1 MIFREMDRTQPLRI
15 DAMTTSRR
23 RSYATDLTD
32 AQWELIAPFVLPE
45 TGGGR
50 PRTTD
55 VREVVNAILYVL
67 RSGCAWHLLPH
78 DFPPSGT
85 VYDYFRRWQRDGT
98 WELIHQTFREQV
110 RIQAGREPG
119 PSAAII
125 DSQSAKTN
133 EQGGI
138 HGYDAGKKVSGRKRH
153 LIVDVMGL
161 VLAVVVHSAGIQDRD
176 GAKLVFARIRNRF
189 DRLRLIWADGGYAG
203 KLVGWVKETGGWDL
217 EIVKRNDDLKG
228 FHVLPRR
235 WVVER
240 TFGWLGR
247 YRRMSKDYE
256 FHPETSETMVHIAMI
271 NLMVRR
277 LSPTTQ
283 TS

>member
-1 MIFREMDRTQPLRI
+1 
-15 DAMTTSRR
+15 MTTSQR

-78 DFPPSGT
+78 DFPASGT

-133 EQGGI
+133 EPGGI
-138 HGYDAGKKVSGRKRH
+138 DGYDAGKKVVGRKRH
-153 LIVDVMGL
+153 LLVDVMGL

-176 GAKLVFARIRNRF
+176 GAKLVFARMRNRF
-189 DRLRLIWADGGYAG
+189 ARLQLIWADGGYAG
-203 KLVGWVKETGGWDL
+203 KLVTWVKAACGCEL
-217 EIVKRNDDLKG
+217 EIVKRSDDLRG

-256 FHPETSETMVHIAMI
+256 FYPETSETMVHIAMI

-277 LSPTTQ
+277 LAPTTQ
-283 TS
+283 IT

>member
-1 MIFREMDRTQPLRI
+1 
-15 DAMTTSRR
+15 MTTSERR
-23 RSYATDLTD
+23 GYATDLTD

-50 PRTTD
+50 PRTTN
-55 VREVVNAILYVL
+55 VRAVVNAILYLL
-67 RSGCAWHLLPH
+67 RTGCAWHLLPH

-98 WELIHQTFREQV
+98 WELIHQTLREQV
-110 RIQAGREPG
+110 RIQAGRAAQ

-138 HGYDAGKKVSGRKRH
+138 DGYDAGKKVTGRKRH
-153 LIVDVMGL
+153 ILVDTMGL
-161 VLAVVVHSAGIQDRD
+161 VLAIVVHSAGIQDRD
-176 GAKLVFARIRNRF
+176 GARLVFQRCRKRF
-189 DRLRLIWADGGYAG
+189 DRLQLVWADGGYSG
-203 KLVGWVKETGGWDL
+203 KLVSWVKEVCGWEL
-217 EIVKRNDDLKG
+217 EIVKRNNDLKG

-240 TFGWLGR
+240 TLAWLGR
-247 YRRMSKDYE
+247 YRRLSKDYE
-256 FHPETSETMVHIAMI
+256 FHPETSETMVQIAMI

-277 LSPTTQ
+277 LAPTPQ
-283 TS
+283 TT

>member
-1 MIFREMDRTQPLRI
+1 MERDSPLRA
-15 DAMTTSRR
+15 DFMTTSGRR
-23 RSYATDLTD
+23 AYATDLTD
-32 AQWELIAPFVLPE
+32 AQWELIALFLLPE

-50 PRTTD
+50 PRITD
-55 VREVVNAILYVL
+55 VREVVNAIVYVL

-98 WELIHQTFREQV
+98 WEMIHQTLREQV
-110 RIQAGREPG
+110 RIQAGRNAEPT
-119 PSAAII
+119 AAII

-138 HGYDAGKKVSGRKRH
+138 DGYDAGKKVSGRKRH
-153 LIVDVMGL
+153 LLVDVMGL

-176 GAKLVFARIRNRF
+176 GAKLVL
-189 DRLRLIWADGGYAG
+189 DRVRKQYERLTLIWADGGYAG
-203 KLVGWVKETGGWDL
+203 KLVAWVKESCGRDL

-256 FHPETSETMVHIAMI
+256 FHPETSETMVHVAMI
-271 NLMVRR
+271 HLMVRR
-277 LSPTTQ
+277 LTAVTQ
-283 TS
+283 NS

>member
-1 MIFREMDRTQPLRI
+1 
-15 DAMTTSRR
+15 MTASRR
-23 RSYATDLTD
+23 PYATDLTD

-55 VREVVNAILYVL
+55 VREVVNAILYVV

-98 WELIHQTFREQV
+98 WDLIHETFRQQV
-110 RIQAGREPG
+110 RIQAGREPE

-138 HGYDAGKKVSGRKRH
+138 DGYDAGKKVNGRKRH
-153 LIVDVMGL
+153 ILVDVMGL
-161 VLAVVVHSAGIQDRD
+161 VLKAVVHSAAIQDRD
-176 GAKLVFARIRNRF
+176 GAKLVLERIRIRHE
-189 DRLRLIWADGGYAG
+189 RLKLVWADGGYAG
-203 KLVGWVKETGGWDL
+203 KLVTWAKSACGL
-217 EIVKRNDDLKG
+217 ELEVVKRNADLKG

-256 FHPETSETMVHIAMI
+256 FHPETSETMIQVAMV

-277 LSPTTQ
+277 LAPTTQ
-283 TS
+283 IL

>member
-1 MIFREMDRTQPLRI
+1 MACETDRAQPLRI
-15 DAMTTSRR
+15 HLMMNSGRE
-23 RSYATDLTD
+23 SYATDLTD

-50 PRTTD
+50 PRTTN
-55 VREVVNAILYVL
+55 VREVVNAIFYVV

-98 WELIHQTFREQV
+98 WELIHQTLRDQV
-110 RIQAGREPG
+110 RIQAGRQTEPT
-119 PSAAII
+119 AATI
-125 DSQSAKTN
+125 DSQSVKTN

-138 HGYDAGKKVSGRKRH
+138 DGYDAGEKVRGRKRH
-153 LIVDVMGL
+153 LLVDVMGM

-176 GAKLVFARIRNRF
+176 GAKLVLDRVRNRYAK
-189 DRLRLIWADGGYAG
+189 LKLIWADGGYAG
-203 KLVGWVKETGGWDL
+203 NLVGWTKESCGREL

-235 WVVER
+235 GVVER

-247 YRRMSKDYE
+247 YRRLSKDYE
-256 FHPETSETMVHIAMI
+256 FHPETSETVVHIAMI

-277 LSPTTQ
+277 LAPTT
-283 TS
+283 SFS

>member
-1 MIFREMDRTQPLRI
+1 MLLAEVDRAHTLRI
-15 DAMTTSRR
+15 HVMTTPAR
-23 RSYATDLTD
+23 RSYATELTD

-85 VYDYFRRWQRDGT
+85 VNDYFRRWQRDGT

-133 EQGGI
+133 EQGGVD
-138 HGYDAGKKVSGRKRH
+138 GYDAGKKVNGRKRH
-153 LIVDVMGL
+153 LLVDVMGL
-161 VLAVVVHSAGIQDRD
+161 VLVVVVHSAGIQDRD
-176 GAKLVFARIRNRF
+176 GARQVCERIRNRF
-189 DRLRLIWADGGYAG
+189 GRLKLIWADGGYAG
-203 KLVGWVKETGGWDL
+203 KLVGWVKETCGWEL
-217 EIVKRNDDLKG
+217 EIVKRSDDLKG

-256 FHPETSETMVHIAMI
+256 FYPETSETMVHIAMI

-277 LSPTTQ
+277 LASTTQ
-283 TS
+283 TF